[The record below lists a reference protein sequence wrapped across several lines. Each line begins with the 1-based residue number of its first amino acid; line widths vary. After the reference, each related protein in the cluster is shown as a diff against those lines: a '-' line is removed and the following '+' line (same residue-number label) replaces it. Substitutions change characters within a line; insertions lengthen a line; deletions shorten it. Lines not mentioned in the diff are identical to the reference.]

1 MHPWRTGRTLTNP
14 HSSCNLLALGTCR
27 RSHQPVRLSHSR
39 TSFRQTPWPLRIK
52 AAKYSVVSPSTPMDA
67 LSVQPLKT
75 GLVNFPGATP
85 ESKVLVA
92 ELLHKGFVTHH
103 CFYNERNFANH
114 LSHHILSLHDL
125 GAPAEWIQA
134 MYEEEAATQRPQ
146 YLNGSSPET
155 ANTINETNWQSK
167 LGPTNATKDYPA
179 YLSFFSA
186 EIAKR
191 GVSGALEHY
200 LFSPEAN
207 GNGAFMLARFTAGL
221 LHPLIDAGLGVEFGQ
236 DFMVAQGKHAL
247 QSTIRPTP
255 SALNIDYQGLAQAA
269 LTSPIGDCFMDSSSV
284 PEINSG
290 PSTSLLS
297 LLREL
302 YASPTFS
309 PTPTAGERPSYAA
322 LEKWVR
328 ARPEHGAAI
337 RDIYAKWT
345 FDLAD
350 PGDFAQK
357 VEECM
362 WQATLL
368 LGATGKANASS
379 KPQMDFFLMHFLT
392 GSLCLR
398 PLVDAIQKPLYKAQ
412 LLQTYARTT
421 ALFLVLRGRP
431 RIDVALVMSYP
442 ACPVPPHSDSS
453 DSHPALKS
461 GLAASS
467 PWLTVLNNAMRH
479 PEPHVIKAIRALFYC
494 AQQYGDSVP
503 PGAVDEHGEETHPGL
518 KGLDETVF
526 IRVAGKVL
534 DAVGWVAHGD
544 GEQFWSM
551 SGWEET

>member
-1 MHPWRTGRTLTNP
+1 
-14 HSSCNLLALGTCR
+14 
-27 RSHQPVRLSHSR
+27 
-39 TSFRQTPWPLRIK
+39 
-52 AAKYSVVSPSTPMDA
+52 MDA

-85 ESKVLVA
+85 ESKTLVA

-155 ANTINETNWQSK
+155 ANTIDETNWQSK

-200 LFSPEAN
+200 LFSPGGN

-236 DFMVAQGKHAL
+236 DFIVA
-247 QSTIRPTP
+247 
-255 SALNIDYQGLAQAA
+255 QGLAQAA

-284 PEINSG
+284 PEIKSG
-290 PSTSLLS
+290 PPTSLLS

-328 ARPEHGAAI
+328 ARPEYGAAI
-337 RDIYAKWT
+337 REIYAKWT

-350 PGDFAQK
+350 PADFANK

-398 PLVDAIQKPLYKAQ
+398 PLVEAIQKPLHKAQ

-431 RIDVALVMSYP
+431 RIDAALVMSSP
-442 ACPVPPHSDSS
+442 AYPVPPHSDSS

-467 PWLTVLNNAMRH
+467 PWLPVLNNAMRH

-494 AQQYGDSVP
+494 AQQYGENSL
-503 PGAVDEHGEETHPGL
+503 PGAADEHGEETHPGL
-518 KGLDETVF
+518 KRVDGTVF

-534 DAVGWVAHGD
+534 DAVGWVARGD